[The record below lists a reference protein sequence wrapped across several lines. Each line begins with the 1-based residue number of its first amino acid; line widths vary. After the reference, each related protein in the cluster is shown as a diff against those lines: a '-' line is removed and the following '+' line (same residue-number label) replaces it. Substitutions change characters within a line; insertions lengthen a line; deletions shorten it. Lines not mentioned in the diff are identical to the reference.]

1 MREGT
6 VTVSKKKKEIK
17 IRSTKLSQQLL
28 KEKKQAEL
36 LQKIQKVKNRMESH
50 KAQYNNEKREYTP
63 EEKRNYFDL
72 KHLKKI
78 YKEIE
83 LAHVLLKLGAEKK
96 PGKGRWKIPGTG
108 SLIYQDEMQT
118 WKFVNGVHNGEKG
131 FSGLSLVEKVLDL
144 DESGALRWMNEN
156 FGTEITE
163 DLKFDIEVAVQKASA
178 GKKDYAPPS
187 DNPQNINY
195 VINYL
200 TDERGLPLSLINK
213 LVDEH
218 KIYAD
223 YDKRCVFVSA
233 ASAEIRS
240 TPSSSVEFKGT
251 CSGGQKDVSGFSVM
265 PELNANEKTG
275 VLVEAAVDAL
285 SYNTLYPGR
294 YVLSTNGSG
303 MFELQYKATLEL
315 LQNDFNVV
323 AAFDADLAGDTA
335 SQSIFNALYLRNRI
349 VKKNPAIQVEEIDQA
364 FLTGKIKLKV
374 DESPHHLF
382 DSSFKEKLPVFIR
395 NPENKEE
402 WIDTGELGYPEIS
415 FEVSSEIANGAI
427 KPGKYNLRI
436 SENDYKAFRK
446 ELKFTRER
454 PVYSKDWNDE
464 LKKLGSAYLKRYEK
478 CAENNFEM
486 VPELP
491 EYLEKNR
498 FPTQAIKFDINNNLY
513 LEEERATNLLKINSN
528 TIVAENKVSDI
539 KEEKQI
545 NEGKGVFIEQSRQ
558 EIFNTLCLR
567 YFMKNRSGLD
577 TDYETI
583 DNFIKDKVKFFIS
596 DSPHLNFID
605 KPWQD
610 EQPILREE
618 NGQKVISGMIKPTV
632 RAIFSENFG
641 NIKEGPNP
649 IKINQKTFFGIN
661 KFMDAMCDE
670 YVLAENKAEFIKEKK
685 LNFIK
690 ISQEGN
696 SFEEVMGKGQL
707 LVFQKDNKITSP
719 SEAPEPMKR
728 KM

>member
-1 MREGT
+1 MRESK
-6 VTVSKKKKEIK
+6 VTVSNKNKDIK
-17 IRSTKLSQQLL
+17 IRSTKLSQKLL

-36 LQKIQKVKNRMESH
+36 FQRIEKVKNRMDNG
-50 KAQYNNEKREYTP
+50 KAQHNNEKREYTP

-72 KHLKKI
+72 KGLKNA

-83 LAHVLLKLGAEKK
+83 LAHVLLKLDAEKK
-96 PGKGRWKIPGTG
+96 PGKGRWKIPGIG

-131 FSGLSLVEKVLDL
+131 FAGISLVEKVLNL
-144 DESGALRWMNEN
+144 DEVGALKWMNEK
-156 FGTEITE
+156 FGNEVTE

-187 DNPQNINY
+187 DNPQNIQY

-200 TDERGLPLSLINK
+200 TDERGLPLSLINRN
-213 LVDEH
+213 VEEH

-223 YDKRCVFVSA
+223 YDKRCVFVSS

-240 TPSSSVEFKGT
+240 TPASSVEFKGT

-275 VLVEAAVDAL
+275 ALVEAAVDAL

-315 LQNDFNVV
+315 LENGFNVV
-323 AAFDADLAGDTA
+323 SAYDADLAGDTA
-335 SQSIFNALYLRNRI
+335 AQSIFNALYLRERI
-349 VKKNPAIQVEEIDQA
+349 KTKNPQIDINEIDHA
-364 FLTGKIKLKV
+364 FISGKIKLKI

-382 DSSFKEKLPVFIR
+382 DSNFSEKLPVWER
-395 NPENKEE
+395 NPDNKEE
-402 WIDTGELGYPEIS
+402 WIDTGKLGYPEIS
-415 FEVSSEIANGAI
+415 FEVSSEIAGVI
-427 KPGKYNLRI
+427 KPNKYQLRV
-436 SENDYKAFRK
+436 SEKDYLRFK
-446 ELKFTRER
+446 EQTKLTRDR
-454 PVYSKDWNDE
+454 PVYAKDWNLE
-464 LKKLGSAYLKRYEK
+464 LRKLGSEYLRRYEK

-491 EYLEKNR
+491 DYLEKNR
-498 FPTQAIKFDINNNLY
+498 FPTQAIKFDSDNNLY
-513 LEEERATNLLKINSN
+513 VEQATATKLLKMSSKK
-528 TIVAENKVSDI
+528 TENK
-539 KEEKQI
+539 KEENKSI
-545 NEGKGVFIEQSRQ
+545 ETPVDKSVFIEQSRQ

-567 YFMKNRSGLD
+567 YFIKNRSGLEV
-577 TDYETI
+577 DYETV
-583 DNFIKDKVKFFIS
+583 DNFIKNKVNFFIS

-610 EQPILREE
+610 EQPIVRIEDGKE
-618 NGQKVISGMIKPTV
+618 VISGMIKPTV
-632 RAIFSENFG
+632 RAVFAESFG

-661 KFMDAMCDE
+661 KFMDAMYDE
-670 YVLAENKAEFIKEKK
+670 YILSENKKDFIKEKN
-685 LNFIK
+685 LSFIK
-690 ISQEGN
+690 IADKGN
-696 SFEEVMGKGQL
+696 TFEDVMGKGQL
-707 LVFQKDNKITSP
+707 LSFQKENKIIQPQETH
-719 SEAPEPMKR
+719 EPMKM